1 MRARHQVRNFEFHTG
16 EPEAVGGDDT
26 APTPMEYVVA
36 ALAGCLA
43 VVAETVANEQQLT
56 LRSVEIDATATMD
69 RRGFA
74 GAADVS
80 PHFQEVV
87 VKARFGLD
95 DPSAIPALQQEV
107 ERRCPAFNLI
117 KDAGVRVVAD
127 WAVSEVAR

>member
-1 MRARHQVRNFEFHTG
+1 MRARHRVRNFEFHTG
-16 EPEAVGGDDT
+16 EPQAVGGDDT

-56 LRSVEIDATATMD
+56 LHSIDIDATATMD

-74 GAADVS
+74 GTADVS
-80 PHFQEVV
+80 PHFQEVAV
-87 VKARFGLD
+87 RARFGLD
-95 DPSAIPALQQEV
+95 DPSAIGTLQEEV

-117 KDAGVRVVAD
+117 KDAGVRVVVD
-127 WAVSEVAR
+127 WAVSEVGR